1 MIAALVVFLAA
12 LLLAGV
18 GITVFV
24 RAGTEQRRQ
33 DEQLRSR
40 VQGGAEETASLA
52 GFVPREKQLK
62 NPLLRWTCH
71 LLWRSGSEVEVATVR
86 KILWVLLAMVPLTLV
101 IFGWFAGSFV
111 IGVVVATGF
120 VLLTRQAAMRRNKII
135 EQLPA
140 FLESTMRVLAAGNT
154 LEESM
159 AAAARESP
167 EPLKPLF
174 MSVGRQVR
182 LGAPIEHV
190 LMEMGEI
197 HKLRDIRVMA
207 LAASVNRKFGG
218 SLKNIIK
225 SLIQAIRGREMSA
238 RELRALTA
246 ETRFSAVVLALV
258 PIGITL
264 FIAVQNRA
272 YYANMWADT
281 SGRIALIVSAVL
293 QVSGIFVLWRM
304 MQSTEDTA

>member
-1 MIAALVVFLAA
+1 MIAALAMFLVA
-12 LLLAGV
+12 LLLAGG
-18 GITVFV
+18 GIVLFL
-24 RAGTEQRRQ
+24 RAGAEQRQR

-40 VQGGAEETASLA
+40 LQGTEETVGAA
-52 GFVPREKQLK
+52 GFMPREAQLK
-62 NPLLRWTCH
+62 NPVLRWACH
-71 LLWRSGSEVEVATVR
+71 LLWRSGSEVEPVTVGR
-86 KILWVLLAMVPLTLV
+86 ILWVLLAMVPLTLV
-101 IFGWFAGSFV
+101 ILGWFAGLFV

-120 VLLTRQAAMRRNKII
+120 ALLTRQASARRMKII

-190 LMEMGEI
+190 LMEVGEI
-197 HKLRDIRVMA
+197 HQLRDIRAMA

-225 SLIQAIRGREMSA
+225 SLIQAIRSREMSA

-246 ETRFSAVVLALV
+246 ETRFSAVVLAVV

-264 FIAVQNRA
+264 FIAIQNRS
-272 YYANMWADT
+272 YYANMWADAG
-281 SGRIALIVSAVL
+281 GRIALIVSVVMQVL
-293 QVSGIFVLWRM
+293 GIFVLWRM
-304 MQSTEDTA
+304 MRSTEDTT

>member
-1 MIAALVVFLAA
+1 MIAALVVFVAA
-12 LLLAGV
+12 LLLAGI
-18 GITVFV
+18 GIAVFL
-24 RAGTEQRRQ
+24 RAGADQHRQ

-40 VQGGAEETASLA
+40 LQGGEEVANLA
-52 GFVPREKQLK
+52 GFIPREAQLK

-71 LLWRSGSEVEVATVR
+71 LLWRSGSEVEPQTVR
-86 KILWVLLAMVPLTLV
+86 KILWVLLAMVPLTLI
-101 IFGWFAGSFV
+101 IFGWFAGLFL

-120 VLLTRQAAMRRNKII
+120 VLLTRQAAVRRGKII

-197 HKLRDIRVMA
+197 HKLRDIRVMS
-207 LAASVNRKFGG
+207 LAASINRKFGG
-218 SLKNIIK
+218 SLKNIIR
-225 SLIQAIRGREMSA
+225 SLTQAIRSREMAA

-246 ETRFSAVVLALV
+246 ETRFSAVVLAVV

-281 SGRIALIVSAVL
+281 SGRVALIVSVVL

-304 MQSTEDTA
+304 MQSTEDTT